1 MVAKITFFPV
11 GNGDM
16 TLIETDSGRKILID
30 CHIRGGSEHPDVLSM
45 LKQRLVKDSKGRLY
59 IDVFIWSHPDKDH
72 CGGIESN
79 FYLGDPSDWSES
91 KHKDLIFI
99 NEIWSS
105 PLVYRRAHKENHTL
119 CSDAIALNREVK
131 RRVKKYKA
139 DHTSI
144 SNVGDQVL
152 ILSDDENGKTD
163 DIPDI
168 VISLDQSI
176 NIINNAHDNSFSALL
191 LAPSPKSD
199 FPSAEEELGKNH
211 SSVILNISLK
221 VSGSD
226 KEINFL
232 TAGDAEVVCWEVL
245 LDRLRPQNIVET
257 SLIYDILQTP
267 HHCSWHTLSHDS
279 LSARGENAQ
288 TDPDAIEALSQA
300 KDSAYIIASS
310 KAISE
315 DDCDPPAYR
324 AKQEYVK
331 ILERVK
337 GTFKCVADNLDNNN
351 INVPLE
357 LVFDGTGFKP
367 TPAKSF
373 IKNPNVVSEAVNRR
387 GKSDY
392 A

>member
-16 TLIETDSGRKILID
+16 TLIETDSGKKILID
-30 CHIRGGSEHPDVLSM
+30 CHIRSGSEHPDVLSM
-45 LKQRLVKDSKGRLY
+45 LKKRLTEDSKGRLY

-79 FYLGDPSDWSES
+79 FYLGEPSDWSES

-119 CSDAIALNREVK
+119 CSDAIALNKEVK

-163 DIPDI
+163 DISGI
-168 VISLDQSI
+168 VAKLDKSI
-176 NIINNAHDNSFSALL
+176 FKINNIYDNSFSALL

-199 FPSAEEELGKNH
+199 FPDEEKLGKNH
-211 SSVILNISLK
+211 SSVILNIALK
-221 VSGSD
+221 VSGSN

-245 LDRLRPQNIVET
+245 LYRLRPKNSVET
-257 SLIYDILQTP
+257 SLIYDVLQTP

-279 LSARGENAQ
+279 LTDYGENAQ
-288 TDPDAIEALSQA
+288 TYDDAIEALSHA
-300 KDSAYIIASS
+300 KDGAYIIASS

-315 DDCDPPAYR
+315 DDSDPPAYR

-331 ILERVK
+331 ILEPVK
-337 GTFKCVADNLDNNN
+337 GKFRCVADNTDNNN
-351 INVPLE
+351 DNIPLE
-357 LVFDGTGFKP
+357 LVFDGTNLEQ
-367 TPAKSF
+367 TSAKSF
-373 IKNPNVVSEAVNRR
+373 IKNSNAVSEAVNRR